1 MKRIICLLVP
11 LLAVTATPVFAS
23 ESSPAASMRAAVQHQ
38 VDAQANAEQTR
49 QTFARLREALEAR
62 KQEAK
67 RAVPGAEQ
75 EAEGLCSDCP
85 DKEAPANH
93 HSVSEERKADCI
105 ECVERAVYA

>member
-1 MKRIICLLVP
+1 MNRNFCLLVP
-11 LLAVTATPVFAS
+11 LLAVMATPAFAS
-23 ESSPAASMRAAVQHQ
+23 ESSPAAAMRAAVQHQ
-38 VDAQANAEQTR
+38 VDAQASTEQTR

-62 KQEAK
+62 KQAAK
-67 RAVPGAEQ
+67 RTVPGAEQ

-85 DKEAPANH
+85 DKEAKAHH